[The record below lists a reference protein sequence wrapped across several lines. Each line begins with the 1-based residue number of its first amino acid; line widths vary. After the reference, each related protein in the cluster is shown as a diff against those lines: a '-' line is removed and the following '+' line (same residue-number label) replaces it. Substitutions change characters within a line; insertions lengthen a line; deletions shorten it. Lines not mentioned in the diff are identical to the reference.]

1 MDGYSYPYSIS
12 QRCAFIFVQ
21 SVDML
26 SKAYGK
32 SNYEQKNTIAN
43 VHWAV
48 LWYGEFRIVTK
59 EVW

>member
-1 MDGYSYPYSIS
+1 
-12 QRCAFIFVQ
+12 
-21 SVDML
+21 ML